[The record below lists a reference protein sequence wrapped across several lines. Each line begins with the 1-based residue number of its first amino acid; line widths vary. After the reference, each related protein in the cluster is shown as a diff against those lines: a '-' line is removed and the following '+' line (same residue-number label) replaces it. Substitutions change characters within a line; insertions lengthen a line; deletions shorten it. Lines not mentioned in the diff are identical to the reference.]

1 MPRLI
6 ILALILALA
15 AIASTDSGKFEGV
28 WKGDLPGKPSIR
40 LTILSDHPPRGTMA
54 VGESSANLYIQ
65 DVKVVK
71 GALRFKTIDPS
82 DGVVQYELKVIS
94 HSEAT
99 LSVGGKESVS
109 LKRN

>member
-1 MPRLI
+1 
-6 ILALILALA
+6 
-15 AIASTDSGKFEGV
+15 
-28 WKGDLPGKPSIR
+28 
-40 LTILSDHPPRGTMA
+40 
-54 VGESSANLYIQ
+54 
-65 DVKVVK
+65 VKVVK